1 MAQLGALEGLQRAPM
16 RLAGLLRRA
25 SRPVPPP
32 APLRAVPPRPP
43 PLLHALRS
51 PLPPTLPL
59 RAAAAVPAAA
69 ALLPS
74 AARQQPRH
82 ARRYSSDADPGTFVE
97 RGQAA
102 MQAGDIDQAIQQ
114 FTLAVLVRA
123 PPLALRPPRRPAARR
138 RPAAA
143 RFQP

>member
-1 MAQLGALEGLQRAPM
+1 MEGLLRASM

-32 APLRAVPPRPP
+32 APLRAVPPRPQ

-51 PLPPTLPL
+51 PLPPTLP
-59 RAAAAVPAAA
+59 AA
-69 ALLPS
+69 ALAPAALPS
-74 AARQQPRH
+74 PARQQPRH
-82 ARRYSSDADPGTFVE
+82 VRRYSSDADPGTFVE

-114 FTLAVLVRA
+114 FTLAVLASLTHTRL
-123 PPLALRPPRRPAARR
+123 PLAARRPAVRF
-138 RPAAA
+138 RP
-143 RFQP
+143 